1 MDNTPDHDAG
11 ISLPEDV
18 EQNTPHTA
26 PRRVALQHLAV
37 AGAGAFGLLKA
48 AQAEAKD
55 GKKARTG
62 DGPMAQNDKRCRGD
76 NKSNGCN
83 CNSDD
88 VCKSGLCVNGK
99 CTGSGNIVEG
109 PTGPTG
115 PTGPLGGPTG
125 PQGVAGP
132 TGPTGHIGTTGPTG
146 QQGAASTVT
155 GPTGPIGPIGDTGA
169 TGPQGATGDIGPTGV
184 QGQQGVTGPTGSQG
198 LQGVT
203 GPTGSQGLQGVTGPT
218 GSTGPQGVTLLTGSK
233 TWDPP
238 DTLSLHST
246 ATTVTVTGATV
257 GQTCVAALST
267 LTTEDAII
275 TCVVSNTNTATVR
288 MFNTGGSN
296 LDLNSGTVTVTVF

>member
-11 ISLPEDV
+11 ISLPEDL
-18 EQNTPHTA
+18 EQQTPHTA
-26 PRRVALQHLAV
+26 PRRVAIQHLAV

-48 AQAEAKD
+48 AQAEAKS
-55 GKKARTG
+55 GKKS
-62 DGPMAQNDKRCRGD
+62 GPEAANHNRCHRD
-76 NKSNGCN
+76 NNKPNGCS
-83 CNSDD
+83 CNNDNQ
-88 VCKSGLCVNGK
+88 CKSGLCTNDHCVG
-99 CTGSGNIVEG
+99 TGNLVEG

-132 TGPTGHIGTTGPTG
+132 TGPTGHIGSTGPTG
-146 QQGAASTVT
+146 EQGAASTVT
-155 GPTGPIGPIGDTGA
+155 GPTGPAGPIGDTGA
-169 TGPQGATGDIGPTGV
+169 TGPQGATGDLGPTGV
-184 QGQQGVTGPTGSQG
+184 QGQQGVTGPTGGQG

-203 GPTGSQGLQGVTGPT
+203 GPTGDQGLQGVTGPT
-218 GSTGPQGVTLLTGSK
+218 GSTGPQGVTLLTGSA
-233 TWDPP
+233 TWNPP

-246 ATTVTVTGATV
+246 STTVGVTGAAV

-275 TCVVSNTNTATVR
+275 TCVVSNTDTATVR